1 MEMQTLILIGVAV
14 VALLVIGL
22 GAFAILAR
30 FYRQVAQ
37 GQALIVNTMKNEPVV
52 TFTGAVVFPIVHRAE
67 IMDISVKT
75 VEIDRRGKEGLICQD
90 NIRADINVAFFVRVN
105 KTRDDVLKVAQSIGC
120 VRASDHATL
129 RELFASKFSEGL
141 KTVGK
146 HFNFEDLYTK
156 RDEFKDR
163 IIQVIGT
170 DLNGFVLDD
179 CAIDYLE
186 QTPLESLD
194 QDNIM
199 DADGIRKITEL
210 TVAQHVK
217 TNDWRQKERMEIGS
231 QNLTADEAVFQ
242 FDKRRAEAEAKK
254 NKEIAVA
261 QAQQQNDAAR
271 VASEEAKKTAVIQH
285 KNEEESLVANQAKL
299 RGVAVAEKNKEREI
313 AIEVE
318 RVEKARQLEV
328 LARERE
334 VELTRIEKEKLV
346 EVQRKEIADVI
357 RSRIAVDKTVAQEE
371 ENIKDLRTVAA
382 AKREK
387 EAKTIG
393 AEAEAQQALVK
404 QVKAA
409 EASEQVARF
418 QAKQKLTIADAELES
433 ADKMARAKIRI
444 AEGVTAEAAAEGL
457 AKVRVKEADVLASE
471 KQGLME
477 ARIALEKMQSQAAG
491 EEKQGLAKVRVKEA
505 DADATQKQGLA
516 QAAVTRETKLA
527 EAAGEEQKGLALV
540 RVKEADAEAVQKQ
553 GLAQAMVARETRLAE
568 AAGDEQKGLA
578 LVRVKESEAVAI
590 EKRGQAEATAMREK
604 LLAEAQGLAEKANS
618 MKALDDPSR
627 AHEEFRLR
635 IEKERTVAL
644 EAIRQRTQMVE
655 SQAKVLGEAM
665 GHAKIN
671 IVGGDGMFFQRFV
684 QAVTLGQSVDGA
696 LDQGE
701 TLRTVFK
708 DYLSGD
714 KSLPE
719 DLKQVLSR
727 PAIDAQGV
735 QSLTLTALL
744 ASLLPGADGGSRK
757 KIEELMAR
765 AKELGIDN
773 LAAR

>member
-1 MEMQTLILIGVAV
+1 MEMQTLILIAVAV
-14 VALLVIGL
+14 VGLLVVGL

-37 GQALIVNTMKNEPVV
+37 GQALIVNTMKNEPIV

-120 VRASDHATL
+120 ARASDIATL
-129 RELFASKFSEGL
+129 RELFAAKFSEGL

-194 QDNIM
+194 ADNIM

-242 FDKRRAEAEAKK
+242 FEKRRAEAEAKK
-254 NKEIAVA
+254 NKEIAIA

-285 KNEEESLVANQAKL
+285 KNEEEVLVTNQAKL
-299 RGVAVAEKNKEREI
+299 RGVAVAEKNREREI
-313 AIEVE
+313 AIETE

-334 VELTRIEKEKLV
+334 VELTRIEKEKQV

-357 RSRIAVDKTVAQEE
+357 RARIAVDKTVAQEE

-382 AKREK
+382 AKRDK
-387 EAKTIG
+387 EAKTIL
-393 AEAEAQQALVK
+393 AEAEAQQSLVK

-409 EASEQVARF
+409 EAAEQVARF
-418 QAKQKLTIADAELES
+418 QAKQKLTIAEAELES

-457 AKVRVKEADVLASE
+457 AKVRIKEADVIATE

-477 ARIALEKMQSQAAG
+477 ARITLEKMQAQATG
-491 EEKQGLAKVRVKEA
+491 EEKLGLAKVRVREA
-505 DADATQKQGLA
+505 DADASQKQGLA
-516 QAAVTRETKLA
+516 QAT
-527 EAAGEEQKGLALV
+527 
-540 RVKEADAEAVQKQ
+540 
-553 GLAQAMVARETRLAE
+553 VARETRLAE

-578 LVRVKESEAVAI
+578 LVRVKEAEATAI
-590 EKRGQAEATAMREK
+590 EKRGLAEATAAREK
-604 LLAEAQGLAEKANS
+604 ALAEAQGLAEKANS
-618 MKALDDPSR
+618 MKLLDDAAR

-635 IEKERTVAL
+635 IEKERTVEL
-644 EAIRQRTQMVE
+644 EALRQRTAMVDA
-655 SQAKVLGEAM
+655 QARVLAEAL

-696 LDQGE
+696 LDQGD
-701 TLRTVFK
+701 TLRTLFK

-714 KSLPE
+714 KSLTD
-719 DLKQVLSR
+719 DLRRLLSR
-727 PAIDAQGV
+727 SGLDPQTARGMTVGA
-735 QSLTLTALL
+735 LLTALL
-744 ASLLPGADGGSRK
+744 PTVDSAARA
-757 KIEELMAR
+757 KIEELIKR
-765 AKELGIDN
+765 AQDLGIDN
-773 LAAR
+773 LTAR